1 MKKLETE
8 LFLREGLKAIGSYSP
23 AFEPLIENTAQ
34 MSNIRDLA
42 FEGLEKD
49 GIVLDEFS
57 REGDSRK
64 RPHPAW
70 PIFLE
75 SSKEIRANLDALQ
88 MTVKTAK
95 FTSGDNVD
103 KINYILQQ
111 VYDQTTKPK
120 RSEGPKRG
128 RGKSSSRGK
137 DPV

>member
-49 GIVLDEFS
+49 GIVLEEYS

-103 KINYILQQ
+103 KLNYILQQ
-111 VYDQTTKPK
+111 VYDEIAEPK
-120 RSEGPKRG
+120 RSKKPKRG
-128 RGKSSSRGK
+128 RSKSSSGGK